1 MHDNRKATGERGDTD
16 FLQTATL
23 GDLHGPDLQG
33 KGFTATGED

>member
-1 MHDNRKATGERGDTD
+1 MHDYRKVAGKRDTG